1 MKQSLLFAH
10 SKQHQPQENQ
20 YLPIRIGLVDIIH
33 CVHVIDAAPQRS
45 CPENRL
51 EGIHPPVQQIF
62 PHHQRK
68 RPDIVPPG
76 VYRIE
81 QNCRKNEDSR
91 TVHHLVRT
99 DASVI
104 IKQKHSRE
112 PDGRSR
118 RDQRIADCTEQPL
131 HLHLPVFPVLS
142 GGIFGQQHKKA
153 RDQGDPC
160 HQRALL
166 PEAQWICIG
175 KAHEDVLPD
184 LFLDLPVLIHIIII
198 SVNRKSGFPCVLPSQ
213 NQFLLRMTDLPDIG
227 PPGLRLK
234 FHRNRKKS
242 RSLIGIQR
250 HVSGKNRL
258 SQIIG
263 NGQIH
268 HLTGKVIFR
277 EDADAFQISAVRD
290 EDLLNPVILPD
301 GFRLPCR
308 GLVSRGHPAGVQNPD
323 GADEQHQHHRIA
335 QDRIF
340 DCTAFFQL
348 SVHCISFFDI
358 VKLALPQYSIIF
370 PGLQQVPEQA
380 VQTRKS
386 AHSAPGW
393 WGPEAR

>member
-1 MKQSLLFAH
+1 
-10 SKQHQPQENQ
+10 
-20 YLPIRIGLVDIIH
+20 
-33 CVHVIDAAPQRS
+33 
-45 CPENRL
+45 
-51 EGIHPPVQQIF
+51 
-62 PHHQRK
+62 
-68 RPDIVPPG
+68 
-76 VYRIE
+76 
-81 QNCRKNEDSR
+81 
-91 TVHHLVRT
+91 
-99 DASVI
+99 
-104 IKQKHSRE
+104 
-112 PDGRSR
+112 
-118 RDQRIADCTEQPL
+118 
-131 HLHLPVFPVLS
+131 
-142 GGIFGQQHKKA
+142 
-153 RDQGDPC
+153 
-160 HQRALL
+160 
-166 PEAQWICIG
+166 
-175 KAHEDVLPD
+175 
-184 LFLDLPVLIHIIII
+184 
-198 SVNRKSGFPCVLPSQ
+198 
-213 NQFLLRMTDLPDIG
+213 MTDLPDIG